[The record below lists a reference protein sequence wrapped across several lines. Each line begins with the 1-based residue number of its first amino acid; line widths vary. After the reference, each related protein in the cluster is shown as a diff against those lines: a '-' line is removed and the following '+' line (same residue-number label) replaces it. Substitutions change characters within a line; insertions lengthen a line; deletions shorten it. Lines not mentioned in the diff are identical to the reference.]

1 MSGSY
6 IRLVP
11 ILAQIYHPLTHF
23 NIHNS
28 PKFGSRLIKKEHMKD
43 ILIIKTSVLKEVKK
57 YQTKFSGLTLKNINS
72 Y

>member
-1 MSGSY
+1 
-6 IRLVP
+6 
-11 ILAQIYHPLTHF
+11 
-23 NIHNS
+23 
-28 PKFGSRLIKKEHMKD
+28 MKD